1 MPQGPQEY
9 STLTLVE
16 GDAKTLILNEEY
28 KTGIDRAT
36 SLAGLKFVLQ
46 KLSDSMDSSDS
57 KLLGLHMELSMR
69 ISIIE
74 TVENALSGLNPSNV
88 TYINPSTNKA
98 VVIPN
103 NLEQLE
109 AVMGVM
115 QFVYKDEFSNKPV
128 VYTNASVI
136 DNDSFFIKLKSLIKS
151 ISNERKRQGRELDI
165 DLTERYSVKQE
176 GGA

>member
-1 MPQGPQEY
+1 
-9 STLTLVE
+9 
-16 GDAKTLILNEEY
+16 
-28 KTGIDRAT
+28 
-36 SLAGLKFVLQ
+36 
-46 KLSDSMDSSDS
+46 
-57 KLLGLHMELSMR
+57 MR